1 MKTSAIGGE
10 YRWAESC
17 LYSVAMGC
25 ASIARRKA
33 VMPYRP
39 SSGCRTRIR
48 RAERRRFPRYNAN
61 LLVLLPGGVGRTVNM
76 SETGVL
82 FETDQPF
89 QLMESF
95 EFDVVLEELDPENL
109 YWMRCQGAV
118 VRVEQVEGMWRVAV
132 DIDRY
137 TLPSPRD

>member
-1 MKTSAIGGE
+1 
-10 YRWAESC
+10 
-17 LYSVAMGC
+17 
-25 ASIARRKA
+25 
-33 VMPYRP
+33 MPYRP

-48 RAERRRFPRYNAN
+48 RAERRWFPRYNAN

-109 YWMRCQGAV
+109 YWMRCRGAV